1 MQWPLWPGAE
11 WSGVPYTQ
19 TSSQGRW
26 NGTAGTWEFGVS
38 VPVLLSSLA
47 GLESFPRVW
56 FTSKHINSSDD
67 ISSNYD
73 DMDDHQWCLLQF
85 SVIFSRV
92 SLSISDS
99 DKVWKQIL
107 WVVSITSAAKMFHDG
122 HAQKYEESSTR
133 LSCVKNGLR
142 DCELI
147 NNNRPLDWQK
157 KISFYL
163 AATLDLLIP
172 VAKLL

>member
-1 MQWPLWPGAE
+1 
-11 WSGVPYTQ
+11 
-19 TSSQGRW
+19 
-26 NGTAGTWEFGVS
+26 
-38 VPVLLSSLA
+38 
-47 GLESFPRVW
+47 
-56 FTSKHINSSDD
+56 
-67 ISSNYD
+67 
-73 DMDDHQWCLLQF
+73 MDDHQWCLLQF

-172 VAKLL
+172 LAILLSNLQKKSCKYYCDTPTWTDRWDMDLLRPNLKVFSCGCTCLWRKSSTLQSGRIKSDNIYTQVENVLW